1 MGELEFRVRVM
12 EVTTSQKSL
21 KSKGDTDINKVVLEG
36 ELVDNSEVEVKV
48 TIKSEDEKL
57 GDFALKQGFKL
68 VLVPLD
74 QKLDV

>member
-1 MGELEFRVRVM
+1 MEDLEFKVSVV

-21 KSKGDTDINKVVLEG
+21 SKGDTDINKVVLEG
-36 ELVDNSEVEVKV
+36 ELVGNPSVEVKV
-48 TIKSEDEKL
+48 SIKSEDERID
-57 GDFALKQGFKL
+57 GFALKQGFKL